1 MHPDAPSPAARSAPV
16 SDPGVRRRTRIVS
29 GIVYAIY
36 WMCLLMLAYIFAG
49 YPLGIL
55 SLSRLLPR
63 RICKLPFMPTVTVMM
78 AVHDGAG
85 LIQAKLANLLELDY
99 PGARLDIVV
108 ACDGCRD
115 DTAARCRRFTGLR
128 IQVLE
133 FAERRGKAACLNDAV
148 LSATGEVLLMTDVRQ
163 QLDNQA
169 LRELVANLSDPG
181 VGAVSGELRLRDANT
196 GFAQGM
202 DAYWRYETMIRKS
215 ESRSGS
221 TVGVTGALYAIRR
234 DLFQPLPP
242 GTVLDDVLVPMN
254 VVAAGYRVIFE
265 PLALAWDR
273 PSQQPAEE
281 RRRKIRTLAGNYQLV
296 HLAPWLLKPWR
307 NPIWWRF
314 LSHKLLR
321 LLAPWLL
328 LTLAICSAV
337 LATRHRLCAFTLL
350 LLVGGVVLVG
360 VDRRLPML
368 GRWWPVRLTV
378 AFYYLNLFA
387 VQGLVAF
394 VRNRRLHL
402 W

>member
-1 MHPDAPSPAARSAPV
+1 LKMHPDAPSPAARSAPV

-169 LRELVANLSDPG
+169 LR
-181 VGAVSGELRLRDANT
+181 DANT

-281 RRRKIRTLAGNYQLV
+281 RRRKIRTLAGNYQLA

-307 NPIWWRF
+307 
-314 LSHKLLR
+314 
-321 LLAPWLL
+321 
-328 LTLAICSAV
+328 
-337 LATRHRLCAFTLL
+337 
-350 LLVGGVVLVG
+350 
-360 VDRRLPML
+360 
-368 GRWWPVRLTV
+368 
-378 AFYYLNLFA
+378 
-387 VQGLVAF
+387 
-394 VRNRRLHL
+394 
-402 W
+402 